1 MIPSDN
7 FRKIWFG
14 CADRPQMFRLFDR
27 HAKQPGRFAVD
38 ATPLYAGEWFELG
51 QSECDYMLDV
61 LPPLWMRGGMFAMRE
76 FMIGAIT
83 SVFFTIPINDRVRH
97 FHGYC
102 DLSQRQEAER
112 MRQAIVARESR
123 PERTMSEAE
132 RLEHIW
138 SDTRDAYRG
147 YADET
152 WPSAVRGERWVMV
165 YSSKPQGEAKLLTDL
180 TEAAIVAKLPI
191 RYRPTH
197 QALAA

>member
-1 MIPSDN
+1 MISSDN

-14 CADRPQMFRLFDR
+14 CADRQQMFRLFDR
-27 HAKQPGRFAVD
+27 HTKRPGRFETD
-38 ATPLYAGEWFELG
+38 ATSLYAGEWFELG
-51 QSECDYMLDV
+51 QSECDYMLDL
-61 LPPLWMRGGMFAMRE
+61 LPPLWMRGGMFALRE
-76 FMIGAIT
+76 FMIGAVT

-102 DLSQRQEAER
+102 DLSRRQEPER
-112 MRQAIVARESR
+112 MRQAIVAREFR
-123 PERTMSEAE
+123 PERAMSEAE

-152 WPSAVRGERWVMV
+152 WPSSVRGERWVMV
-165 YSSKPQGEAKLLTDL
+165 YSRKPQGEAKLLTDL
-180 TEAAIVAKLPI
+180 TEAEIVAKLPI
-191 RYRPTH
+191 HYRPMH

>member
-1 MIPSDN
+1 MISSDN

-61 LPPLWMRGGMFAMRE
+61 LPPLWMRGGMFALRE
-76 FMIGAIT
+76 FMIGAVT

-102 DLSQRQEAER
+102 DLSRRQEPER
-112 MRQAIVARESR
+112 MRQAIVAREFR
-123 PERTMSEAE
+123 PERAMSEAE

-152 WPSAVRGERWVMV
+152 WPSSVRGERWVMV
-165 YSSKPQGEAKLLTDL
+165 YSRKPQGEAKLLTDL
-180 TEAAIVAKLPI
+180 TEAEIVAKLPI
-191 RYRPTH
+191 HYRPMH

>member
-1 MIPSDN
+1 MIPSDT

-14 CADRPQMFRLFDR
+14 CADRPQMFHLFDR
-27 HAKQPGRFAVD
+27 HAARPGRFETD
-38 ATPLYAGEWFELG
+38 CSLYAGEWFELG
-51 QSECDYMLDV
+51 EAECDYMLDV
-61 LPPLWMRGGMFAMRE
+61 LPPLWMRDGMFAMRE
-76 FMIGAIT
+76 FMIGAVT

-102 DLSQRQEAER
+102 DLSRRQEPER
-112 MRQAIVARESR
+112 MRQAIVAREFR
-123 PERTMSEAE
+123 PERAMSEAE

-180 TEAAIVAKLPI
+180 TEAEIVAKLPI
-191 RYRPTH
+191 HYRPTH